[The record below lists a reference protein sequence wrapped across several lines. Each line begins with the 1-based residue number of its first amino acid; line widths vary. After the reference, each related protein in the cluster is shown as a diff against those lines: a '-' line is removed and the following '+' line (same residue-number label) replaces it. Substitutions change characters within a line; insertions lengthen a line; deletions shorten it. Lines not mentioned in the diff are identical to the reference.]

1 MTGIIILALTYIC
14 FLKIFLCMKGKLK
27 THKVVPLIIFLPTMT
42 IDCFKFPGPKLV
54 KHTLKFELRSKLLF
68 F

>member
-1 MTGIIILALTYIC
+1 
-14 FLKIFLCMKGKLK
+14 MKGKLETRK
-27 THKVVPLIIFLPTMT
+27 IVLLIIFLPTMT

-54 KHTLKFELRSKLLF
+54 KHTLKFELRSKLIF